1 MGLSLLRKIS
11 QFPPSLTV
19 GVKENSWIRSP
30 AWDVF
35 WLHSGLWLTLLM
47 LTTSD
52 LPVQEMF
59 YAAGVF
65 LFWISHRFSSFYL
78 AWRTQAYH
86 PLLKNQ
92 QGRFV
97 FIPLL
102 LVSVVFAVL
111 FIPESVLPVPV
122 SVRILGMILLDF
134 AWGMHHFAAQH
145 YGLIRLYHHRWN
157 SKSAPLSNKWD
168 RWYSVS
174 YTHLTLPTICSV

>member
-1 MGLSLLRKIS
+1 
-11 QFPPSLTV
+11 
-19 GVKENSWIRSP
+19 
-30 AWDVF
+30 
-35 WLHSGLWLTLLM
+35 M

-111 FIPESVLPVPV
+111 FIPESVLPSPGFCKNI
-122 SVRILGMILLDF
+122 RDDFTGLRLGNASLCGTALRSPTALSSPLGIPNL
-134 AWGMHHFAAQH
+134 HHCPISGIGGIVGELEAVWF
-145 YGLIRLYHHRWN
+145 
-157 SKSAPLSNKWD
+157 
-168 RWYSVS
+168 
-174 YTHLTLPTICSV
+174 